1 MPIGVASDNLI
12 NFSPVRSP
20 RNRHAEKKEEEKIIY
35 KVKKF
40 GIILGKIPWKKIYL
54 ASKLYVP
61 NIFLFTTKKYPE
73 CVW

>member
-1 MPIGVASDNLI
+1 MLKFLLGNAKTRNASVPIGVASDNLI

-40 GIILGKIPWKKIYL
+40 GIIYSEKYHGKNL
-54 ASKLYVP
+54 LS
-61 NIFLFTTKKYPE
+61 
-73 CVW
+73 